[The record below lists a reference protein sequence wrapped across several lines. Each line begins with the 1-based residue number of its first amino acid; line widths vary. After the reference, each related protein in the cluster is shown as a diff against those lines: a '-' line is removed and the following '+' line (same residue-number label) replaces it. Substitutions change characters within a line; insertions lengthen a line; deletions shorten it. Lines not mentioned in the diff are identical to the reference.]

1 MAKGLF
7 ASVVYVLALSL
18 IVNLWLLAPVQ
29 ADEHE
34 RKAYI
39 VYMGDIE
46 MTDIPVTDIYLKM
59 IKDVIGGNLV
69 HLTKAA
75 EYLLYSFKNFKGCV
89 LHLTDKEA
97 DIIASVMLNV
107 MLEMAGVVSV
117 FPSRK
122 GSLHTTRSWDF
133 MGFPLD
139 VDRNTVESDI
149 IIGVIDS
156 GIWPES
162 ESFNDQGFSPPPAKW
177 KGHCDT
183 SNNFTCNNKM
193 IGGQY
198 FRADGNVTANGI
210 ASPRD
215 SSGHGTHT
223 ASTAAGGAVIDASFL
238 GLGQG
243 TVRGGVPSARI
254 ATYKVCWAD
263 NCYAADVLAAFDAA
277 ISDGVDIISISVGGY
292 SPSYFEDPIA
302 IGAFHA
308 MKKGILTSNSAGNDG
323 PTLNTMKNLAPWVL
337 SVAASSID
345 RKFITEVKLGNGMI
359 IQGISLNPF
368 DPLNK
373 TFPLIYGG
381 DAPNP
386 LSDTASDSRYCRGDS
401 LDKTLVQGKI
411 VICDALISGEA
422 LFIGGAAGMI
432 LHGLDKQDQPLS
444 FPIPASYLRVEQATH
459 VLSYARNLTSTPYG
473 TILKS
478 VEIGDASSP
487 IVASFS
493 SRGPNFIS
501 PGILKPDLTA
511 PGIAILAAYSPLASA
526 SIFKNDPRSVLYM
539 IESGTSMACPHAS
552 GVAAY
557 VKSFHPTWSPTAIKS
572 ALMTTTMPMSSASNE
587 EAEFAYGSGHLN
599 PLKAVNPGLVYD
611 ANEED
616 YINFLCNEGLNASQ
630 IRQIS
635 GKANSCKNMT
645 KNGIG
650 YHDLNYPS
658 MALQTVPGAFDT
670 VFYRTVTNVGFP
682 NSTYH
687 VVVTTLEGQA
697 LGIKVQPSVLE
708 FESLGM
714 KLSFSVRVTGSIGL
728 RSLISAS
735 LVWDD
740 GEHQVRS
747 PIVVYSLS

>member
-7 ASVVYVLALSL
+7 TGVVYVLALTL
-18 IVNLWLLAPVQ
+18 IVNLWLLAPIQ
-29 ADEHE
+29 ADEQE

-46 MTDIPVTDIYLKM
+46 MPDIPVTDIYLKM
-59 IKDVIGGNLV
+59 IMDVIGGNFL

-75 EYLLYSFKNFKGCV
+75 EYLLHSFKNFKGCV

-97 DIIASVMLNV
+97 DIIAK
-107 MLEMAGVVSV
+107 MAGVVSV

-133 MGFPLD
+133 MGFTSD
-139 VDRNTVESDI
+139 VERSSVESDI
-149 IIGVIDS
+149 IIGVIDT

-162 ESFNDQGFSPPPAKW
+162 ESFNDQGFGPPPTKW

-198 FRADGNVTANGI
+198 FRADGNITANGI

-215 SSGHGTHT
+215 TDGHGTHT
-223 ASTAAGGAVIDASFL
+223 ASTAAGIAVTGASFL
-238 GLGQG
+238 GLGLG
-243 TVRGGVPSARI
+243 TARGGVPSARI
-254 ATYKVCWAD
+254 ATYKVCWTD
-263 NCYAADVLAAFDAA
+263 SCYAADVLAAFDAA
-277 ISDGVDIISISVGGY
+277 ISDGVDIISISIGGY
-292 SPSYFEDPIA
+292 SPLYFENPIA

-308 MKKGILTSNSAGNDG
+308 MQKGILTSNSAGNEG
-323 PTLNTMKNLAPWVL
+323 PTLYTMSEFSPWVL

-359 IQGISLNPF
+359 VQGVSLNTF
-368 DPLNK
+368 DPLNQ
-373 TFPLIYGG
+373 TYPLIYGG

-386 LSDTASDSRYCRGDS
+386 SSEYKSRYCEGDS
-401 LDKTLVQGKI
+401 LDSTLVEGKI
-411 VICDALISGEA
+411 VVCDTSITGETP
-422 LFIGGAAGMI
+422 FIAGAAGVIMQ
-432 LHGLDKQDQPLS
+432 GLDSLDQPIA
-444 FPIPASYLRVEQATH
+444 FPLPASYLRVEDGTR
-459 VLSYARNLTSTPYG
+459 VLSYARNLTSTPFG
-473 TILKS
+473 TIQKT
-478 VEIGDASSP
+478 VEISDASSP
-487 IVASFS
+487 VVASFS
-493 SRGPNFIS
+493 SRGPNLIT

-511 PGIAILAAYSPLASA
+511 PGLAILAAYSPIAIA
-526 SIFKNDPRSVLYM
+526 YPRSVSYNIL
-539 IESGTSMACPHAS
+539 SGTSMSCPHAS

-572 ALMTTTMPMSSASNE
+572 ALMTTTFPMSSASNE
-587 EAEFAYGSGHLN
+587 EAEFAYGSGHIN

-611 ANEED
+611 ADESD
-616 YINFLCNEGLNASQ
+616 YINFLCDEKLDASQ
-630 IRQIS
+630 IRLIS
-635 GKANSCKNMT
+635 GKSNSCTNTT
-645 KNGIG
+645 KNGVSYQG
-650 YHDLNYPS
+650 LNYPS
-658 MALQTVPGAFDT
+658 MASQTTPGAFD
-670 VFYRTVTNVGFP
+670 VIFYRTLTNVGSS

-687 VVVTTLEGQA
+687 AIVTTPEGHA
-697 LGIKVQPSVLE
+697 LGIKVQPSILV
-708 FESLGM
+708 FQSIGV
-714 KLSFSVRVTGSIGL
+714 KLSFTVRVTGIIGL